1 MNRCGTF
8 RHTIMKQTYYFI
20 FFVAMLAM
28 LPVISKAQDNDGE
41 IEYRRSSLYSI
52 MVSHP
57 EQKMDEEI
65 INAFMKL
72 ETPDKY
78 NNHDL
83 SVKCVSTSS
92 KGNSVKSEIDCFL
105 KKNQIA
111 KRLVSKWFNRNKQT
125 GAFDPELIM
134 ERGLYD
140 VSVMD
145 VEAAT
150 LNKRGIDA
158 LADRGYDLIENTFVL
173 VNDITYVD
181 HEANAKVATGI
192 LSIIGAV
199 AAVATGDD
207 NNLISS
213 VATLGAMISD
223 MIAGFT
229 VNINSYL
236 YQLEWNDDVADKFY
250 SEYYFDKPLQD
261 SASVADFEANADIKK
276 MKVSYENDSCL
287 FNLKFVGSYK
297 EKSAKPA
304 LRGLHSPTDVFRKV
318 CARAIDKN
326 IIALQKKFD
335 QFKVKVPLY
344 GTSPIVAKIGMK
356 EGVSAKSKYE
366 VLLPKMDDKTGRI
379 TYTRKGVIK
388 PMPNRIWDNR
398 YMATDENAI
407 GSELNGT
414 EFKIV
419 SGTGF
424 THGMLIREIK

>member
-1 MNRCGTF
+1 
-8 RHTIMKQTYYFI
+8 MKKIYFSI
-20 FFVAMLAM
+20 FFAVILIL
-28 LPVISKAQDNDGE
+28 LPPITKAQDDGE
-41 IEYRRSSLYSI
+41 FKYRRSSLYSI

-57 EQKMDEEI
+57 NQKMDEEI
-65 INAFMKL
+65 VKAFMKL

-83 SVKCVSTSS
+83 SVKCVATHS
-92 KGNSVKSEIDCFL
+92 KKNQVKSEIDLFL
-105 KKNQIA
+105 QRNQVA
-111 KRLVSKWFNRNKQT
+111 KRLVSKWFNRNRYV
-125 GAFDPELIM
+125 GGFDPELIM

-140 VSVMD
+140 ASSLD
-145 VEAAT
+145 VEAAIQS
-150 LNKRGIDA
+150 KRGIDA
-158 LADRGYDLIENTFVL
+158 LADRGFDLIENTFVL

-181 HEANAKVATGI
+181 HEENAKVATGI

-213 VATLGAMISD
+213 VTTLGAMISD

-229 VNINSYL
+229 VNIHSYL
-236 YQLEWNDDVADKFY
+236 YQLEWNEDVADKFY
-250 SEYYFDKPLQD
+250 ADYYFDKPLSD
-261 SASVADFEANADIKK
+261 SVSIAAFEANADYK
-276 MKVSYENDSCL
+276 MKKAAYENDDET
-287 FNLKFVGSYK
+287 FALKFIGSYK
-297 EKSAKPA
+297 EKSAKPV
-304 LRGLHSPTDVFRKV
+304 LRGLNSPTDVFRKV

-326 IIALQKKFD
+326 ITALQKQFD

-344 GTSPIVAKIGMK
+344 STSPIIAQIGMK

-366 VLLPKMDDKTGRI
+366 VLLPKMDENTGRI
-379 TYTRKGVIK
+379 TYVRKGVIK
-388 PMPNRIWDNR
+388 PLPNKIWDNR
-398 YMATDENAI
+398 YMATEENAT

-424 THGMLIREIK
+424 SQGMLIREIK